1 MKLTHPSRRTIIST
15 ASVLALAMTAT
26 AGASVAASHHDVTI
40 EVDGV
45 SAPVSGFFTTVD
57 DVLASA
63 GVKLGAHDLLA
74 PNGQSRV
81 KDGETIVVRSAT
93 EYEVKIDGKPTT
105 AWSTADSVDAV
116 LDSLGEPGEVVL
128 AAADRSN
135 VRAQMPFASV
145 RGPVSILVD
154 GQTLKV
160 DAEANDTADA
170 LLAKADVSLGQL
182 DTLDF
187 YAQGGQTSLKVQ
199 RIARGSVT
207 ETVELPF
214 SSEEQE
220 DDSMYV
226 GEKKVTQEGVNGS
239 TSSTYYRETIDGET
253 TINLL
258 LSKTQTAPVNE
269 IVSVGT
275 KEKPQDAAP
284 SAVSAAPAGSFSP
297 SSAQGIAQSMVAARG
312 WSDGEF
318 NCLVALW
325 NHESGWRTNA
335 GNPSGAYG
343 IPQALPGSKMASA
356 GADWATN
363 PATQITWGLGYISGR
378 YGTPCSAY
386 GHWQSNNWY

>member
-1 MKLTHPSRRTIIST
+1 MNLTHPSRRTIIST
-15 ASVLALAMTAT
+15 ASVLAFAMTAT

-74 PNGQSRV
+74 PSGQSRV
-81 KDGETIVVRSAT
+81 KDGETIVVRTAT

-116 LDSLGEPGEVVL
+116 LDSLAEPGEVVL

-135 VRAQMPFASV
+135 VRTQMPFAST
-145 RGPVSILVD
+145 RGPVEIFVD

-170 LLAKADVSLGQL
+170 LLAKANVSLGQL

-199 RIARGSVT
+199 RIVRGSVT
-207 ETVELPF
+207 ETSDIPF

-239 TSSTYYRETIDGET
+239 SSSTYYRETINGET

-275 KEKPQDAAP
+275 KEKPQEAPAPAA
-284 SAVSAAPAGSFSP
+284 SAAGQQSTVAASGDVWARLAQCESSGNPRAVNPAGYYGLYQFSIPTWRSVGGSGLP
-297 SSAQGIAQSMVAARG
+297 SDASVEEQTMRAQMLQAR
-312 WSDGEF
+312 
-318 NCLVALW
+318 
-325 NHESGWRTNA
+325 SGWGQWSCSYTI
-335 GNPSGAYG
+335 G
-343 IPQALPGSKMASA
+343 IL
-356 GADWATN
+356 
-363 PATQITWGLGYISGR
+363 
-378 YGTPCSAY
+378 
-386 GHWQSNNWY
+386 

>member
-1 MKLTHPSRRTIIST
+1 MNLTHPSRRTIIST
-15 ASVLALAMTAT
+15 ASVLAFAMTAT

-74 PNGQSRV
+74 PSGQSRV
-81 KDGETIVVRSAT
+81 KDGETIVVRTAT

-116 LDSLGEPGEVVL
+116 LDSLAEPGEVVL

-135 VRAQMPFASV
+135 VRTQMPFAST
-145 RGPVSILVD
+145 RGPVEILVD

-170 LLAKADVSLGQL
+170 LLAKANVSLGQL

-199 RIARGSVT
+199 RIVRGSVT
-207 ETVELPF
+207 ETSDIPF

-239 TSSTYYRETIDGET
+239 TSSTYYRETINGET

-275 KEKPQDAAP
+275 KEKPQEALAPAA
-284 SAVSAAPAGSFSP
+284 SAAGQQSTVAASGDVWARLAQCESSGNPRAVNPAGYYGLYQFSIPTWRSVGGSGLP
-297 SSAQGIAQSMVAARG
+297 SDASVEEQTMRAQMLQAR
-312 WSDGEF
+312 
-318 NCLVALW
+318 
-325 NHESGWRTNA
+325 SGWGQWSCSYTI
-335 GNPSGAYG
+335 G
-343 IPQALPGSKMASA
+343 IL
-356 GADWATN
+356 
-363 PATQITWGLGYISGR
+363 
-378 YGTPCSAY
+378 
-386 GHWQSNNWY
+386 

>member
-1 MKLTHPSRRTIIST
+1 MNLTHPSRRTIIST
-15 ASVLALAMTAT
+15 ASVLAFAMTAT

-74 PNGQSRV
+74 PSGQSRV
-81 KDGETIVVRSAT
+81 KDGETIVVRTAT

-116 LDSLGEPGEVVL
+116 LDSLAEPGEVVL

-135 VRAQMPFASV
+135 VRTQMPFAST
-145 RGPVSILVD
+145 RGPVEIFVD

-170 LLAKADVSLGQL
+170 LLAKANVSLGQL

-187 YAQGGQTSLKVQ
+187 YAQGGHTSLKVQ
-199 RIARGSVT
+199 RIVRGSVT
-207 ETVELPF
+207 ETSDIPF
-214 SSEEQE
+214 SSEEHE

-239 TSSTYYRETIDGET
+239 SSSTYYRETINGET

-275 KEKPQDAAP
+275 KEKPSTSAPAA
-284 SAVSAAPAGSFSP
+284 ASAAPAGSFSP

-312 WSDGEF
+312 WSDSEF

>member
-1 MKLTHPSRRTIIST
+1 MNLTHPSRRTIIST
-15 ASVLALAMTAT
+15 ASVLAFAMTAT

-74 PNGQSRV
+74 PSGQSRV
-81 KDGETIVVRSAT
+81 KDGETIVVRTAT

-116 LDSLGEPGEVVL
+116 LDSLAEPGEVVL

-135 VRAQMPFASV
+135 VRTQMPFAST
-145 RGPVSILVD
+145 RGPVEIFVD

-170 LLAKADVSLGQL
+170 LLAKANVSLGQL

-187 YAQGGQTSLKVQ
+187 YAQGGHTSLKVQ
-199 RIARGSVT
+199 RIVCGSVT
-207 ETVELPF
+207 ETSDIPF

-239 TSSTYYRETIDGET
+239 SSSTYYRETINGET

-275 KEKPQDAAP
+275 KEKPQEAPAPAA
-284 SAVSAAPAGSFSP
+284 SAAGQQSTVAASGDVWARLAQCESSGNPRAVNPAGYYGLYQFSIPTWRSVGGSGLP
-297 SSAQGIAQSMVAARG
+297 SDASVEEQTMRAQMLQAR
-312 WSDGEF
+312 
-318 NCLVALW
+318 
-325 NHESGWRTNA
+325 SGWGQWSCSYTI
-335 GNPSGAYG
+335 G
-343 IPQALPGSKMASA
+343 IL
-356 GADWATN
+356 
-363 PATQITWGLGYISGR
+363 
-378 YGTPCSAY
+378 
-386 GHWQSNNWY
+386 

>member
-1 MKLTHPSRRTIIST
+1 
-15 ASVLALAMTAT
+15 MTAT

-74 PNGQSRV
+74 PSGQSRV
-81 KDGETIVVRSAT
+81 KDGETIVVRTAT

-116 LDSLGEPGEVVL
+116 LDSLAEPGEVVL

-135 VRAQMPFASV
+135 VRTQMPFAST
-145 RGPVSILVD
+145 RGPVEILVD

-170 LLAKADVSLGQL
+170 LLAEANVSLGQL

-187 YAQGGQTSLKVQ
+187 YAQGGHTSLKVQ
-199 RIARGSVT
+199 RIVRGSVT
-207 ETVELPF
+207 ETSDIPF

-239 TSSTYYRETIDGET
+239 SSSTYYRETINGET

-275 KEKPQDAAP
+275 KEKPQEAPAPAA
-284 SAVSAAPAGSFSP
+284 SAAGQQSTVAASGDVWARLAQCESSGNPRAVNPAGYYGLYQFSIPTWRSVGGSGLP
-297 SSAQGIAQSMVAARG
+297 SDASVEEQTMRAQMLQAR
-312 WSDGEF
+312 
-318 NCLVALW
+318 
-325 NHESGWRTNA
+325 SGWGQWSCSYTI
-335 GNPSGAYG
+335 G
-343 IPQALPGSKMASA
+343 IL
-356 GADWATN
+356 
-363 PATQITWGLGYISGR
+363 
-378 YGTPCSAY
+378 
-386 GHWQSNNWY
+386 

>member
-1 MKLTHPSRRTIIST
+1 MNLTHPSRRTIIST
-15 ASVLALAMTAT
+15 ASVLAFAMTAT

-74 PNGQSRV
+74 PSGQSRV
-81 KDGETIVVRSAT
+81 KDGETIVVRTAT

-116 LDSLGEPGEVVL
+116 LDSLAEPGEVVL

-135 VRAQMPFASV
+135 VRTQMPFAST
-145 RGPVSILVD
+145 RGPVEIFVD

-170 LLAKADVSLGQL
+170 LLAKANVSLGQL

-187 YAQGGQTSLKVQ
+187 YAQGGHTSLKVQ
-199 RIARGSVT
+199 RIVRGSVT
-207 ETVELPF
+207 ETSDIPF

-239 TSSTYYRETIDGET
+239 SSSTYYRETINGET

-275 KEKPQDAAP
+275 KEKPQEAPAPAASAAGQARVAP
-284 SAVSAAPAGSFSP
+284 SGDVWARLAQCESSGNPRAVNPAGYYGLYQFSIPTWRSVGGSGLP
-297 SSAQGIAQSMVAARG
+297 SDASVEEQTMRAQMLQAR
-312 WSDGEF
+312 
-318 NCLVALW
+318 
-325 NHESGWRTNA
+325 SGWGQWSCSYTI
-335 GNPSGAYG
+335 G
-343 IPQALPGSKMASA
+343 IL
-356 GADWATN
+356 
-363 PATQITWGLGYISGR
+363 
-378 YGTPCSAY
+378 
-386 GHWQSNNWY
+386 

>member
-1 MKLTHPSRRTIIST
+1 MNLTHPSRRTIIST
-15 ASVLALAMTAT
+15 ASVLAFAMTAT

-74 PNGQSRV
+74 PSGQSRV
-81 KDGETIVVRSAT
+81 KDGETIVVRTAT

-116 LDSLGEPGEVVL
+116 LDSLAEPGEVVL

-135 VRAQMPFASV
+135 VRTQMPFAST
-145 RGPVSILVD
+145 RGPVEIFVD

-170 LLAKADVSLGQL
+170 LLAKANVSLGQL

-199 RIARGSVT
+199 RIVRGSVT
-207 ETVELPF
+207 ETSDIPF

-239 TSSTYYRETIDGET
+239 ASSTYYRETINGET

-275 KEKPQDAAP
+275 KEKPQEAPAPAA
-284 SAVSAAPAGSFSP
+284 SAAGQQSTVAASGDVWARLAQCESSGNPRAVNPAGYYGLYQFSIPTWRSVGGSGLP
-297 SSAQGIAQSMVAARG
+297 SDASVEEQTMRAQMLQAR
-312 WSDGEF
+312 
-318 NCLVALW
+318 
-325 NHESGWRTNA
+325 SGWGQWSCSYTI
-335 GNPSGAYG
+335 G
-343 IPQALPGSKMASA
+343 IL
-356 GADWATN
+356 
-363 PATQITWGLGYISGR
+363 
-378 YGTPCSAY
+378 
-386 GHWQSNNWY
+386 

>member
-1 MKLTHPSRRTIIST
+1 MNLTHPSRRTIIST
-15 ASVLALAMTAT
+15 ASVLAFAMTAT

-74 PNGQSRV
+74 PSGQSRV
-81 KDGETIVVRSAT
+81 KDGETIVVRTAT

-135 VRAQMPFASV
+135 VRTQMPFAST
-145 RGPVSILVD
+145 RGPVEIFVD

-170 LLAKADVSLGQL
+170 LLGKANVSLGQL

-187 YAQGGQTSLKVQ
+187 YAQGGHTSLKVQ
-199 RIARGSVT
+199 RIVRGSVT
-207 ETVELPF
+207 ETSDIPF

-239 TSSTYYRETIDGET
+239 SSSTYYRETINGET

-275 KEKPQDAAP
+275 KEKPQEAPAPAA
-284 SAVSAAPAGSFSP
+284 SAAGQQSTVAASGDVWARLAQCESSGNPRAVNPAGYYGLYQFSIPTWRSVGGSGLP
-297 SSAQGIAQSMVAARG
+297 SDASVEEQTMRAQMLQAR
-312 WSDGEF
+312 
-318 NCLVALW
+318 
-325 NHESGWRTNA
+325 SGWGQWSCSYTI
-335 GNPSGAYG
+335 G
-343 IPQALPGSKMASA
+343 IL
-356 GADWATN
+356 
-363 PATQITWGLGYISGR
+363 
-378 YGTPCSAY
+378 
-386 GHWQSNNWY
+386 

>member
-1 MKLTHPSRRTIIST
+1 MNLTHPSRRTIIST
-15 ASVLALAMTAT
+15 ASVLAFAMTAT

-74 PNGQSRV
+74 PSGQSRV
-81 KDGETIVVRSAT
+81 KDGETIVVRTAT

-116 LDSLGEPGEVVL
+116 LDSLAEPGEVVL

-135 VRAQMPFASV
+135 VRTQMPFAST
-145 RGPVSILVD
+145 RGPVEILVD

-170 LLAKADVSLGQL
+170 LLAKANVSLGQL

-199 RIARGSVT
+199 RIVRGSVT
-207 ETVELPF
+207 ETSDIPF

-239 TSSTYYRETIDGET
+239 TSSTYYRETINGET

-275 KEKPQDAAP
+275 KEKPQEAPAPAA
-284 SAVSAAPAGSFSP
+284 SAAGQQSTVAASGDVWARLAQCESSGNPRAVNPAGYYGLYQFSIPTWRSVGGSGLP
-297 SSAQGIAQSMVAARG
+297 SDASVEEQTMRAQMLQAR
-312 WSDGEF
+312 
-318 NCLVALW
+318 
-325 NHESGWRTNA
+325 SGWGQWSCSYTI
-335 GNPSGAYG
+335 G
-343 IPQALPGSKMASA
+343 IL
-356 GADWATN
+356 
-363 PATQITWGLGYISGR
+363 
-378 YGTPCSAY
+378 
-386 GHWQSNNWY
+386 

>member
-1 MKLTHPSRRTIIST
+1 MNLTHPSRRTIIST
-15 ASVLALAMTAT
+15 ASVLAFAMTAT

-40 EVDGV
+40 EIDGV

-74 PNGQSRV
+74 SSGQSRV
-81 KDGETIVVRSAT
+81 KDGETIVVRTAT

-116 LDSLGEPGEVVL
+116 LDSLAEPGEVVL

-135 VRAQMPFASV
+135 VRTQMPFAST
-145 RGPVSILVD
+145 RGPVEILVD

-170 LLAKADVSLGQL
+170 LLAKANVSLGQL

-187 YAQGGQTSLKVQ
+187 YAQGGHTSLKVQ
-199 RIARGSVT
+199 RIVRGSVT
-207 ETVELPF
+207 ETSDIPF

-239 TSSTYYRETIDGET
+239 SSSTYYRETINGET

-275 KEKPQDAAP
+275 KEKPQEAPAPAA
-284 SAVSAAPAGSFSP
+284 SAAGQQSTVAASGDVWARLAQCESSGNPRAVNPAGYYGLYQFSIPTWRSVGGSGLP
-297 SSAQGIAQSMVAARG
+297 SDASVEEQTMRAQMLQAR
-312 WSDGEF
+312 
-318 NCLVALW
+318 
-325 NHESGWRTNA
+325 SGWGQWSCSYTI
-335 GNPSGAYG
+335 G
-343 IPQALPGSKMASA
+343 IL
-356 GADWATN
+356 
-363 PATQITWGLGYISGR
+363 
-378 YGTPCSAY
+378 
-386 GHWQSNNWY
+386 

>member
-1 MKLTHPSRRTIIST
+1 MNLTHPSRRTIIST
-15 ASVLALAMTAT
+15 ASVLAFAMTAT

-74 PNGQSRV
+74 PSGQSRV
-81 KDGETIVVRSAT
+81 KDGETIVVRTAT

-116 LDSLGEPGEVVL
+116 LDSLAEPGEVVL

-135 VRAQMPFASV
+135 VRTQMPFAST
-145 RGPVSILVD
+145 RGPVEIFVD

-170 LLAKADVSLGQL
+170 LLAKANVSLGQL

-187 YAQGGQTSLKVQ
+187 YAQGGHTSLKVQ
-199 RIARGSVT
+199 RIVRGSVT
-207 ETVELPF
+207 ETSDIPF

-239 TSSTYYRETIDGET
+239 SSSTYYRETINGET

-275 KEKPQDAAP
+275 KEKPQEAPAPAA
-284 SAVSAAPAGSFSP
+284 SAAGQQSTVAASGDVWARLAQCESSGNPRAVNPAGYYGLYQFSIPTWRSVGGSGLP
-297 SSAQGIAQSMVAARG
+297 SDASVEEQTMRAQMLQAR
-312 WSDGEF
+312 
-318 NCLVALW
+318 
-325 NHESGWRTNA
+325 SGWGQWSCSYTI
-335 GNPSGAYG
+335 G
-343 IPQALPGSKMASA
+343 IL
-356 GADWATN
+356 
-363 PATQITWGLGYISGR
+363 
-378 YGTPCSAY
+378 
-386 GHWQSNNWY
+386 

>member
-1 MKLTHPSRRTIIST
+1 MNLTHPSRRTIIST
-15 ASVLALAMTAT
+15 ASVLAFAMTAT

-74 PNGQSRV
+74 PSGQSRV
-81 KDGETIVVRSAT
+81 KDGETIVVRTAT

-116 LDSLGEPGEVVL
+116 LDSLAEPGEVVL

-135 VRAQMPFASV
+135 VRTQMPFAST
-145 RGPVSILVD
+145 RGPVEILVD

-170 LLAKADVSLGQL
+170 LLAKANVSLGQL

-187 YAQGGQTSLKVQ
+187 YAQGGHTSLKVQ
-199 RIARGSVT
+199 RIVRGSVT
-207 ETVELPF
+207 ETSDIPF

-239 TSSTYYRETIDGET
+239 SSSTYYRETINGET

-275 KEKPQDAAP
+275 KEKPQEAPAPAA
-284 SAVSAAPAGSFSP
+284 SAAGQQSTVAASGDVWARLAQCESSGNPRAVNPAGYYGLYQFSIPTWRSVGGSGLP
-297 SSAQGIAQSMVAARG
+297 SDASVEEQTMRAQMLQAR
-312 WSDGEF
+312 
-318 NCLVALW
+318 
-325 NHESGWRTNA
+325 SGWGQWSCSYTI
-335 GNPSGAYG
+335 G
-343 IPQALPGSKMASA
+343 IL
-356 GADWATN
+356 
-363 PATQITWGLGYISGR
+363 
-378 YGTPCSAY
+378 
-386 GHWQSNNWY
+386 